1 MDSQQRLSMLVIQTE
16 QYYLNISAMV
26 DDLIIKRQHN
36 IFVFSF
42 NTLTITAINKIGSQQ
57 F

>member
-42 NTLTITAINKIGSQQ
+42 NTLTITAINKIDSQQ